1 MRRADAVKYCL
12 SKPGAYLDSPWGP
25 DHDVAKVGGKIF
37 CFFGSLETVETA
49 GRSVPT
55 ITVKNTAER
64 VEMIATAGRSV
75 PTITVKNTAERVEMW
90 RTRFPDHIGTGPYL
104 NKALWNRVITRG
116 PGAPDSDDV
125 RELIDDS
132 YDLIVA
138 KLPKSAR
145 PAT

>member
-1 MRRADAVKYCL
+1 MRRADAIKYCL
-12 SKPGAYLDSPWGP
+12 TKPGAYLDSPWGP

-37 CFFGSLETVETA
+37 CFFGSHEPLETPQPS
-49 GRSVPT
+49 GRT
-55 ITVKNTAER
+55 L
-64 VEMIATAGRSV
+64 

-90 RTRFPDHIGTGPYL
+90 RARFPDHVGTGPYL
-104 NKALWNRVITRG
+104 NKALWNRVITGG
-116 PGAPDSDDV
+116 PGAPDGDDV

-145 PAT
+145 P